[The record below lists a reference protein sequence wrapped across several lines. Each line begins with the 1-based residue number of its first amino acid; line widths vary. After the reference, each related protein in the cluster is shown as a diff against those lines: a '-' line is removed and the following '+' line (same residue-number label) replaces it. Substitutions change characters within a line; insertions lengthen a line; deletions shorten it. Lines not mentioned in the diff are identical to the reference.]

1 MNGAGPDPD
10 STGITFV
17 NQRDAPAAQDE
28 PSMEVHSWRL
38 MKASSGELH
47 LGTLRDGQAD
57 RAVVRL
63 TSALAGVDMA
73 AHTVTTASGR
83 RYVLMGPPE
92 SRSLECMT
100 IRNGAAQLG
109 LAGGIDISAQFW
121 SQMQQAMEAAAST
134 AEGEHDGRPRYS
146 PMGQKLDR

>member
-1 MNGAGPDPD
+1 MNAANAG

-17 NQRDAPAAQDE
+17 NLRDAPTAQDE

-38 MKASSGELH
+38 IKAPSGELH
-47 LGTLRDGQAD
+47 LGTLRDPQPG

-63 TSALAGVDMA
+63 TSALVAFDMA
-73 AHTVTTASGR
+73 AGAVTTASGR
-83 RYVLMGPPE
+83 RYLLMGPPE
-92 SRSLECMT
+92 SRSLECMA

-121 SQMQQAMEAAAST
+121 AQMHPVR
-134 AEGEHDGRPRYS
+134 GGGDVYS
-146 PMGQKLDR
+146 RDRA